1 MAEQQFFKQ
10 PLFSLGDAVMDV
22 EKIKA
27 AKAERE
33 NKETETKKAK
43 NLLALAPKVAAG
55 DEAATRQF
63 ITIDPEEGR
72 KIVDAFGSMDEI
84 QRKSAANQVDK
95 VGRIAHFILSGADD
109 AERQQRY
116 LFARQNSE
124 PEIAGQMP
132 EQYDPNF
139 IQYHLSRATEMKQLL
154 ENPQVLTMGGYD
166 VAYQQGRPIS
176 KPTPSMNLLK
186 MGNDNTQAGLDRSN
200 KITLKGME
208 EGGNGVP
215 KSADESLM
223 YRQVSA
229 LFGGVFNPI
238 TGEVSFSDKNAPAK
252 VQAIAT
258 EAAKLFTSGKYSRSE
273 SVTIAARK
281 YGVNVDDGT
290 QKPGA
295 PAAGNKP
302 IKPFM

>member
-1 MAEQQFFKQ
+1 MSEQQFFKQ
-10 PLFSLGDAVMDV
+10 PLFSLGDALMDA

-27 AKAERE
+27 AKAERQG
-33 NKETETKKAK
+33 KDVATKKAK
-43 NLLALAPKVAAG
+43 NLLALVPQVAAG

-63 ITIDPEEGR
+63 ITIDPEEGKR
-72 KIVDAFGSMDEI
+72 IVDAFGAMDEN
-84 QRKSAANQVDK
+84 QRKRAAAQVEK
-95 VGRIAHFILSGADD
+95 VGQIAHFILSGTDEAD
-109 AERQQRY
+109 RQKRY
-116 LFARQNSE
+116 AYAKQNSE
-124 PEIAGQMP
+124 PEIADQMP
-132 EQYDPNF
+132 EQYERNF
-139 IQYHLSRATEMKQLL
+139 VDLHLGRATEIKRLT

-176 KPTPSMNLLK
+176 KPTPNMNLLK
-186 MGNDNTQAGLDRSN
+186 MGNDNTQAGLERSN

-238 TGEVSFSDKNAPAK
+238 SGEVSFSDKNAPAK
-252 VQAIAT
+252 VQTITT
-258 EAAKLFTSGKYSRSE
+258 EAAKLFTTGKYSRSE
-273 SVTIAARK
+273 AVSMAARK
-281 YGVNVDDGT
+281 YGVNIDDGT

-295 PAAGNKP
+295 PAAGKP